1 MLILL
6 QKGDNE
12 VQQEIQS
19 HRMNSPS
26 EWPIHTIRNREV
38 TKLGATLSLAN
49 IRNLSVIEFADFRN
63 PLLGCRSPFCF
74 AAQRL
79 NLTGWTAVTV
89 TRVIGFAGPMIQ
101 KDVVALDNR
110 RACS

>member
-74 AAQRL
+74 AAQATEPDGMDGGHRD
-79 NLTGWTAVTV
+79 
-89 TRVIGFAGPMIQ
+89 AGHRI
-101 KDVVALDNR
+101 R
-110 RACS
+110 RPDDSKKMSSR